1 VEALEVHARAGSEV
15 YRRGVT
21 YTLRAAAAA
30 VLALGLALPA
40 GSADARAGHWTTV
53 VRLTGA
59 KAQACKVPTTKHGP
73 WKVRFRVD
81 ATKATT
87 SVRGSAEVD
96 KGAHIV
102 DGPSRTHWLQ
112 PGAMSKVHTLRM
124 PRGPSYRL
132 QVGLETDTTG
142 VASAGSLS
150 AITRC

>member
-1 VEALEVHARAGSEV
+1 GAECYA
-15 YRRGVT
+15 RGVT
-21 YTLRAAAAA
+21 HARRAAAAA

-59 KAQACKVPTTKHGP
+59 QAQACKVPTTKHGP
-73 WKVRFRVD
+73 WEGRLRLD
-81 ATKATT
+81 ATQATH

-112 PGAMSKVHTLRM
+112 PGAM
-124 PRGPSYRL
+124 
-132 QVGLETDTTG
+132 
-142 VASAGSLS
+142 
-150 AITRC
+150 